1 MNGDRMNKLVIID
14 GKSVFYRGYYAMTN
28 LSLADG
34 TPTGGVYGFMAM
46 LLTVLDELK
55 PTNVIVAWDKK
66 GTSTAQRTA
75 IYPEYKAGRKT
86 PPEDFFVQIP
96 ILRELLDG
104 MNIPLVELD
113 GYEAD
118 DLMGALAQQ
127 AAAQDFEVAL
137 VTGDLDLLQVV
148 GDGIT
153 VYATKTGFS
162 KIEAFDR
169 AHFEQKYQIKL
180 EQFADY
186 KALRGDSSDNI
197 PGVAGIGPKAAVEL
211 LAQYQDLATIYQHMD
226 EIKPTLAKKLEAGRE
241 MAFLSQKIVRI
252 MVEAPVEFQPNM
264 GLLSKMNVE
273 QSLVALEKL
282 EFRSLRSKLAKIL
295 GTKESTTDN
304 SQIGLF
310 STESEVE
317 YQELTSTQELVD
329 KLASAEKIIVEI
341 IEQKLFCSDLTD
353 ETIYALVLEKVDW
366 HLLNFLRS
374 KLVISSDIK
383 QLLHNFGATDW
394 QSLDNLP
401 VDKYSIYDINQ
412 ASFLLD
418 PLARD
423 SQITPTTN
431 QLPRLKRLYQQ
442 QLPQWAKLP
451 KLTNIAKQFDFP
463 MALILYLAEKRGVE
477 IDQQFFAQFGQEL
490 QAQIDQLT
498 TEIYQ
503 LAGQEFNINSPQQ
516 LGQILFE
523 KLALPTTG
531 LKKRLGG
538 FSTDRKTLDL
548 LNDAHPIVPL
558 IKNMRELVKLKTTYV
573 EPLPTMVDKRSRLHT
588 TFTQNVTS
596 TGRLSSVNPNL
607 QNIPVRSEWGN
618 RLRQGFVAG
627 EGKLL
632 LAVDYAQFEL
642 RLAAAL
648 AHDEEMLAIFNANR
662 DVHTEMAA
670 QIYQVSPDQV
680 TKDQRRV
687 AKTVNFSVLYGAG
700 PRNLMQTVGGISF
713 AEAKQ
718 LIDRWFEARHKIR
731 DYLDLIL
738 QQAEEQGFVETY
750 FGRRRPTPDIKS
762 SNFQVREAA
771 KRASMNMPIQGT
783 EADLMKLAM
792 IQIEEFLNQY
802 PDSDQILQ
810 IHDSVLIECA
820 EADIEAIKD
829 GVVKIMTGVC
839 PELGV
844 KLAVDAKIGKSWFG
858 I

>member
-1 MNGDRMNKLVIID
+1 MNKVVIID
-14 GKSVFYRGYYAMTN
+14 GKSVFYRGYYAMAS
-28 LSLADG
+28 LSLPDG

-46 LLTVLDELK
+46 LLTILDELK
-55 PTNVIVAWDKK
+55 PTNIIVAWDKK
-66 GTSTAQRTA
+66 GSSTARRVA
-75 IYPEYKAGRKT
+75 IYPEYKAGRKM

-148 GDGIT
+148 GKNIT

-169 AHFEQKYQIKL
+169 AHFEHKYKIKL

-211 LAQYQDLATIYQHMD
+211 LAQYADLDTVYEHLD
-226 EIKPTLAKKLEAGRE
+226 EIKPSLAKKLEASRE
-241 MAFLSQKIVRI
+241 MAFLSQKLVRI
-252 MVEAPVEFQPNM
+252 MTEAPVKFVSTM
-264 GLLSKMNVE
+264 GLLSGMDVN
-273 QSLVALEKL
+273 QSLNALEKL

-295 GTKESTTDN
+295 GAKELTSSDP
-304 SQIGLF
+304 QVGLF
-310 STESEVE
+310 LDDPDVD
-317 YQELTSTQELVD
+317 YQELSSSHELVEKLQSSD
-329 KLASAEKIIVEI
+329 KILIEI
-341 IEQKLFCSDLTD
+341 IDQKIFCSNISD
-353 ETIYALVLEKVDW
+353 ELIYALPLSLVDRQM
-366 HLLNFLRS
+366 LDFLRS
-374 KLVISSDIK
+374 RLVISSDIK
-383 QLLHNFGATDW
+383 QLLHNFGATNW
-394 QSLDNLP
+394 QSLDDLP

-423 SQITPTTN
+423 SEIKPSVN
-431 QLPRLKRLYQQ
+431 QLPKLKQLYQQ
-442 QLPQWAKLP
+442 QLTIWAKLP
-451 KLTNIAKQFDFP
+451 KLTDVAKRFDFP
-463 MALILYLAEKRGVE
+463 MTLILYLAEKRGVE
-477 IDQQFFAQFGQEL
+477 IDQHFFQQFGGEL
-490 QAQIDQLT
+490 QTHINQLT
-498 TEIYQ
+498 AEIYQ
-503 LAGQEFNINSPQQ
+503 VAGQEFNINSPQQ

-523 KLALPTTG
+523 KLALPTKG
-531 LKKRLGG
+531 LKKRRDG

-548 LNDAHPIVPL
+548 LNDVHPIIPL

-573 EPLPTMVDKRSRLHT
+573 DPLPTMVDEQSRLHT

-596 TGRLSSVNPNL
+596 TGRLSSLNPNL

-618 RLRQGFVAG
+618 RLRQGFIAG
-627 EGKLL
+627 KGKVL

-648 AHDEEMLAIFNANR
+648 AHDEEMIAIFNADR

-670 QIYQVSPDQV
+670 QIYQIDVKDV

-700 PRNLMQTVGGISF
+700 PRNLMQTVGNISF

-718 LIDRWFEARHKIR
+718 MIDRWFEARHKIR
-731 DYLDLIL
+731 NYLDSIL
-738 QQAEEQGFVETY
+738 KQAEEQGFVETY

-771 KRASMNMPIQGT
+771 KRASANMPIQGT

-810 IHDSVLIECA
+810 IHDSVLIECV
-820 EADIEAIKD
+820 EKDVEAIRD
-829 GVVKIMTGVC
+829 GVINVMVNIC

-858 I
+858 L